1 MVVAAVGDKTF
12 EGQNKQLTNASGKNE
27 GDDDANL
34 TPLKK
39 QLNDLSNMIGNL
51 GWVFAIL
58 IGLVLLIKETILLIL
73 SGMSIL
79 SSKELDILVNSFI
92 IAVTVIVVAIPEG
105 LPMAVTIA
113 FAFSVDKMKK
123 EHNLVKHLDKS
134 EAMGNVNN
142 VCTDKTGTLTLGV
155 MRIAAFFIEDE
166 DIRLNREKV
175 QDQPLRDLIWNC
187 IYKNITCVEST
198 NEKGEKVLNGDMTEK
213 ALYTYLKENNYPLVG
228 DKKSKYILHDE
239 PFQRRKKRRI
249 LYLIC

>member
-1 MVVAAVGDKTF
+1 MWKINGFEIKGQKYSCPFVFSGSQVIDGHGSMVVAAVGGKTF
-12 EGQNKQLTNASGKNE
+12 EGQNKQLLSSSGKKE
-27 GDDDANL
+27 GEDDEDDANL

-39 QLNDLSNMIGNL
+39 QLNDLSNIIGNL
-51 GWVFAIL
+51 GITFAIL
-58 IGLVLLIKETILLIL
+58 IGAVLFTKETILNLYAGIP
-73 SGMSIL
+73 IF
-79 SSKELDILVNSFI
+79 SSRELDILVNAFI

-166 DIRLNREKV
+166 DIRLNKAKV
-175 QDQPLRDLIWNC
+175 QDENLRSLIWNC
-187 IYKNITCVEST
+187 IFKISL
-198 NEKGEKVLNGDMTEK
+198 VLNPSMTKEK
-213 ALYTYLKENNYPLVG
+213 KYLMV
-228 DKKSKYILHDE
+228 I
-239 PFQRRKKRRI
+239 
-249 LYLIC
+249 